1 MITVAS
7 LFQSQAEATEAIDAL
22 ADSAFSDVDYRVYE
36 HEMAQKEGE
45 VQTVGLPM
53 TEPGVGAT
61 GPAVVVSSAGT
72 RLEDEELADFFRDAV
87 ESDSAVLIVADVK
100 EEQVPGLERF
110 FRRQGGRTAEES

>member
-36 HEMAQKEGE
+36 HEMAREKGE
-45 VQTVGLPM
+45 VQTIGLPT

-61 GPAVVVSSAGT
+61 GPAAIVSTTGT
-72 RLEDEELADFFRDAV
+72 RLEDEGLAGFFRDAV
-87 ESDSAVLIVADVK
+87 EGGSAVLVVADV
-100 EEQVPGLERF
+100 EEERAPGLERF